1 MTSDSKKPTL
11 VCYDGSDQS
20 NRGLDSIR
28 GLLAPTEVVVLT
40 VWQPLVTKLAE
51 TGSFGVFALDDETE
65 VDDSEEQAARSAA
78 EQAAERSRAA
88 GHTVTVRVEEAQ
100 QATWLKIIEVADE
113 IDAGLIVCGTRGRG
127 AVKTALLGSVSHA
140 VLTHSG
146 RPVLIA
152 PAPRASTPSEGQ
164 PNRPVT

>member
-1 MTSDSKKPTL
+1 MPSDSKKPTL

-20 NRGLDSIR
+20 SRSLEAIR

-65 VDDSEEQAARSAA
+65 VDDSEERAARDAA
-78 EQAAERSRAA
+78 EQAAERARAA
-88 GHTVTVRVEEAQ
+88 GHTATVRVEEAQ
-100 QATWLKIIEVADE
+100 QAAWMKIIEVADE

-127 AVKTALLGSVSHA
+127 Q
-140 VLTHSG
+140 SG
-146 RPVLIA
+146 RRCSA
-152 PAPRASTPSEGQ
+152 RFRT
-164 PNRPVT
+164 RC

>member
-1 MTSDSKKPTL
+1 MTPDAKKPTL

-20 NRGLDSIR
+20 NRALESIR
-28 GLLAPTEVVVLT
+28 GLLAPAEVVVLT
-40 VWQPLVTKLAE
+40 VWQPLTTKLAE

-65 VDDSEEQAARSAA
+65 VDESEEKAARDAA
-78 EQAAERSRAA
+78 EQAAERARAA
-88 GHTVTVRVEEAQ
+88 GHTATARVEEADR
-100 QATWLKIIEVADE
+100 AAWLKIIEVADE

-127 AVKTALLGSVSHA
+127 ALKTALLGSESHA

-152 PAPRASTPSEGQ
+152 PAPQKPA
-164 PNRPVT
+164 N

>member
-1 MTSDSKKPTL
+1 MTPDAKTPTL

-20 NRGLDSIR
+20 SRGLEAIR
-28 GLLAPTEVVVLT
+28 GLLAPSEVVVLT

-51 TGSFGVFALDDETE
+51 TGSFGVFALDDETD
-65 VDDSEEQAARSAA
+65 VDDSEERAARDAA
-78 EQAAERSRAA
+78 EQAAERARAA

-127 AVKTALLGSVSHA
+127 SVRTALLGSVSHA

-152 PAPRASTPSEGQ
+152 PAPQQ
-164 PNRPVT
+164 PAG

>member
-1 MTSDSKKPTL
+1 MSPDAKKPTL

-20 NRGLDSIR
+20 TRALESIR
-28 GLLAPTEVVVLT
+28 GLLAPAEVVILT
-40 VWQPLVTKLAE
+40 VWQPLTTKLAE
-51 TGSFGVFALDDETE
+51 TGSFGVFALQDETE
-65 VDDSEEQAARSAA
+65 LDGSEEQAARKAA
-78 EQAAERSRAA
+78 EQGAERAREG
-88 GHTVTVRVEEAQ
+88 GHTVTARVEEAPG
-100 QATWLKIIEVADE
+100 AAWVKIIEVADE

-152 PAPRASTPSEGQ
+152 PGGRRSG
-164 PNRPVT
+164 

>member
-1 MTSDSKKPTL
+1 MTSDPKKPTL
-11 VCYDGSDQS
+11 VCYDGSDES
-20 NRGLDSIR
+20 SRALDAIR
-28 GLLAPTEVVVLT
+28 GLLAPAEVVVLT

-65 VDDSEEQAARSAA
+65 VDESEERAARDAA
-78 EQAAERSRAA
+78 EQAAERARAA
-88 GHTVTVRVEEAQ
+88 GHTATVRVEEVQRA
-100 QATWLKIIEVADE
+100 AWIKIIEVADE

-127 AVKTALLGSVSHA
+127 SVRTALLGSVSHA

-152 PAPRASTPSEGQ
+152 PAPHEHAD
-164 PNRPVT
+164 

>member
-1 MTSDSKKPTL
+1 MTPDAKKPTL

-20 NRGLDSIR
+20 SRGLEAIR
-28 GLLAPTEVVVLT
+28 GLLAPSEVVVLT

-65 VDDSEEQAARSAA
+65 VDESEEQAARAAA
-78 EQAAERSRAA
+78 EQAVERARSA
-88 GHTVTVRVEEAQ
+88 GHTATARVEEAQ
-100 QATWLKIIEVADE
+100 QAAWMKIIEVANE

-127 AVKTALLGSVSHA
+127 AIKTALLGSVSRA

-152 PAPRASTPSEGQ
+152 PAPHEDADDDQ

>member
-1 MTSDSKKPTL
+1 MTPDAKKPTL

-20 NRGLDSIR
+20 RRGLDAIR
-28 GLLAPTEVVVLT
+28 GLLAPAEVVILT

-65 VDDSEEQAARSAA
+65 VDESEEQAARAAA
-78 EQAAERSRAA
+78 EQAVERARSA
-88 GHTVTVRVEEAQ
+88 GHTATARVEEAQ
-100 QATWLKIIEVADE
+100 QAAWMKIIEVADE

-127 AVKTALLGSVSHA
+127 AIKTALLGSVSRA

-152 PAPRASTPSEGQ
+152 PAAKHDDD
-164 PNRPVT
+164 

>member
-20 NRGLDSIR
+20 NRGLESIR
-28 GLLAPTEVVVLT
+28 GLLAPANVVVLT
-40 VWQPLVTKLAE
+40 VWQPLTTKLAE
-51 TGSFGVFALDDETE
+51 SGSFGVYALDDETS
-65 VDDSEEQAARSAA
+65 VDDSEEQAARD
-78 EQAAERSRAA
+78 AAERGAERARAA
-88 GHTVTVRVEEAQ
+88 GHNAIARVEEAQ
-100 QATWLKIIEVADE
+100 QAAWLKIIEVADE

-127 AVKTALLGSVSHA
+127 PVKTALLGSVSHA

-152 PAPRASTPSEGQ
+152 PAPRQ
-164 PNRPVT
+164 PAGEAQPKRPVT

>member
-1 MTSDSKKPTL
+1 MTPDSTKPTL
-11 VCYDGSDQS
+11 VGYDGSDQS
-20 NRGLDSIR
+20 SRGLAAIR

-65 VDDSEEQAARSAA
+65 IDGSEEQAARDAA
-78 EQAAERSRAA
+78 EEGAERARAA
-88 GHTVTVRVEEAQ
+88 GHSATARVEEAQ
-100 QATWLKIIEVADE
+100 QAAWMKIIEVADE

-127 AVKTALLGSVSHA
+127 SIRTALLGSVSHA

-146 RPVLIA
+146 RPVLIT
-152 PAPRASTPSEGQ
+152 PAPRQ
-164 PNRPVT
+164 PPR

>member
-1 MTSDSKKPTL
+1 MTSDPKKPTL
-11 VCYDGSDQS
+11 VCYDGSDES
-20 NRGLDSIR
+20 SRALDAIR
-28 GLLAPTEVVVLT
+28 GLLAPSEVVVLA

-65 VDDSEEQAARSAA
+65 VDESEERAAREAA
-78 EQAAERSRAA
+78 EQAAERARAA
-88 GHTVTVRVEEAQ
+88 GHTATVRVEEAQ
-100 QATWLKIIEVADE
+100 RAAWIKIIEVADE

-127 AVKTALLGSVSHA
+127 SVRTALLGSVSHA

-152 PAPRASTPSEGQ
+152 PAPHEHAD
-164 PNRPVT
+164 

>member
-1 MTSDSKKPTL
+1 MTADSKKPTL

-20 NRGLDSIR
+20 SRSLDAIR
-28 GLLAPTEVVVLT
+28 GLLAPAEVVVLT

-51 TGSFGVFALDDETE
+51 TGSFGVFALQDETE
-65 VDDSEEQAARSAA
+65 LDDGEEQAARAAA
-78 EQAAERSRAA
+78 EQGAERARAA
-88 GHTVTVRVEEAQ
+88 GHSATARVEEAQ
-100 QATWLKIIEVADE
+100 QAAWLKIIEVADE

-152 PAPRASTPSEGQ
+152 PAPREDAD
-164 PNRPVT
+164 

>member
-1 MTSDSKKPTL
+1 MTPDAKKPTL

-20 NRGLDSIR
+20 RRGLEAIR
-28 GLLAPTEVVVLT
+28 GLLAPADVVILT

-65 VDDSEEQAARSAA
+65 VDDSEERAARDAA
-78 EQAAERSRAA
+78 EQAAERARGA
-88 GHTVTVRVEEAQ
+88 GHTATVRVEEAQ
-100 QATWLKIIEVADE
+100 QATWMKIIEVADE

-127 AVKTALLGSVSHA
+127 SVRTALLGSVSHA

-146 RPVLIA
+146 RPVLIT
-152 PAPRASTPSEGQ
+152 PAPKQ
-164 PNRPVT
+164 PAD

>member
-1 MTSDSKKPTL
+1 MTPDSKKPTL

-20 NRGLDSIR
+20 SRGLEALR
-28 GLLAPTEVVVLT
+28 GLLAPSEVVVLT

-65 VDDSEEQAARSAA
+65 VDDSEEKAARDAA
-78 EQAAERSRAA
+78 ELAAERARAA
-88 GHTVTVRVEEAQ
+88 GHSATARVEEAQ
-100 QATWLKIIEVADE
+100 QAAWMKIIEVADE

-127 AVKTALLGSVSHA
+127 SIRTALLGSVSHA

-146 RPVLIA
+146 RPVLIT
-152 PAPRASTPSEGQ
+152 PAPHEHAG
-164 PNRPVT
+164 

>member
-1 MTSDSKKPTL
+1 MTPDSKKPTL

-20 NRGLDSIR
+20 TRALEALRGV
-28 GLLAPTEVVVLT
+28 LAPTAELVVLT

-65 VDDSEEQAARSAA
+65 LDESEEKAARAAA
-78 EQAAERSRAA
+78 EQAVERARAA
-88 GHTVTVRVEEAQ
+88 GYTATARVEEAQ
-100 QATWLKIIEVADE
+100 QAAWMKIIEVADE

-127 AVKTALLGSVSHA
+127 ALKTALLGSVSRA

-152 PAPRASTPSEGQ
+152 PAPHQPSE
-164 PNRPVT
+164 

>member
-1 MTSDSKKPTL
+1 MPSDSKKPTL
-11 VCYDGSDQS
+11 VCYDGSDES
-20 NRGLDSIR
+20 NRGLESIR
-28 GLLAPTEVVVLT
+28 GLLAPSEVVILT

-65 VDDSEEQAARSAA
+65 VDELEEQAARAAA
-78 EQAAERSRAA
+78 EQAVERARSA
-88 GHTVTVRVEEAQ
+88 GHTATARVEEAQ
-100 QATWLKIIEVADE
+100 QAAWMKIIEVANE

-127 AVKTALLGSVSHA
+127 AIKTALLGSVSRA

-152 PAPRASTPSEGQ
+152 PAPHEDADDDQ
-164 PNRPVT
+164 PNR